1 MVSTLKDLCLN
12 MQNKLSFVFGRLFF
26 FIFILSFNISLA
38 DTNFNSL
45 QNKKVSYLD
54 FFLLKYESTLM
65 RKAGTLSAQVFPT
78 RVQYSNIGVRVK
90 YFHKKKE
97 IHTELY
103 AIMDKNRYS
112 KIKYNQKTT
121 DCNQVRNLMFYGR
134 TGYSFFRQKRN
145 PELSTDAM
153 NRIFIEN
160 FFEGMSFSKEEID
173 FLISK
178 MFLKITIFHP
188 INKTELVCS
197 GKVNDYELN

>member
-1 MVSTLKDLCLN
+1 
-12 MQNKLSFVFGRLFF
+12 
-26 FIFILSFNISLA
+26 
-38 DTNFNSL
+38 
-45 QNKKVSYLD
+45 
-54 FFLLKYESTLM
+54 
-65 RKAGTLSAQVFPT
+65 
-78 RVQYSNIGVRVK
+78 
-90 YFHKKKE
+90 
-97 IHTELY
+97 
-103 AIMDKNRYS
+103 
-112 KIKYNQKTT
+112 
-121 DCNQVRNLMFYGR
+121 MFYGR